1 MIDLFCIFTTTGLVL
16 WSKSFCELK
25 GTPINKLIKDVI
37 LVERTNEKVFYDDQ
51 YALKWSFNN
60 DLGLVFVVVFDL
72 EFLRVLDQVFDLE
85 FLRVLDQAF
94 DLEFLRVLDQV
105 FLLEFD
111 LVFWQ
116 ESLDMFFQQI

>member
-60 DLGLVFVVVFDL
+60 DLGLVFVVVYQRILQLMYIDDL
-72 EFLRVLDQVFDLE
+72 LAAVKKAFVASFKDYLPVTTLYSFFLCFT
-85 FLRVLDQAF
+85 
-94 DLEFLRVLDQV
+94 
-105 FLLEFD
+105 
-111 LVFWQ
+111 
-116 ESLDMFFQQI
+116 

>member
-25 GTPINKLIKDVI
+25 GTTINKLIKDVI

-60 DLGLVFVVVFDL
+60 DLGLVFVVVYQRILQLMYVDDL
-72 EFLRVLDQVFDLE
+72 LAAVKK
-85 FLRVLDQAF
+85 AF
-94 DLEFLRVLDQV
+94 VTSFKD
-105 FLLEFD
+105 
-111 LVFWQ
+111 
-116 ESLDMFFQQI
+116 SLPVTTMYWFFVHFI